1 MIILNNLWNE
11 TFSRNDGWM
20 NQQRSVND
28 RTTHSYFVVPAWLFL
43 ISQQFE
49 NLEAGP
55 ETQVLAIVT
64 LPISR
69 CLSRWRKKEPST
81 FDVSDCGVTEP
92 VPLVQR
98 SLHSFVSQLFEK
110 EKKGGKKRRG
120 RERRKKKKR
129 KEERKKILLFDT
141 FNRFETMVK
150 WRVLLKIV
158 ASKRG
163 ERKRSICN
171 SPFFW
176 VIGES
181 ASGTVIVSWPRVK
194 SILIRLYNYRL
205 GSLD

>member
-11 TFSRNDGWM
+11 TFSRNHGWM

-129 KEERKKILLFDT
+129 KE
-141 FNRFETMVK
+141 
-150 WRVLLKIV
+150 
-158 ASKRG
+158 G
-163 ERKRSICN
+163 RKREN
-171 SPFFW
+171 NGGAKSPKKFVCVVRSREHPRYELFIKPCVFFYFPLR
-176 VIGES
+176 ER
-181 ASGTVIVSWPRVK
+181 SGK
-194 SILIRLYNYRL
+194 KKKKK
-205 GSLD
+205 G

>member
-11 TFSRNDGWM
+11 TFSRNHGWM

-110 EKKGGKKRRG
+110 GKKG
-120 RERRKKKKR
+120 REKTPRTRKEKKKR
-129 KEERKKILLFDT
+129 NGKRNGRKYYCSIHLID
-141 FNRFETMVK
+141 
-150 WRVLLKIV
+150 
-158 ASKRG
+158 SKQWLNG
-163 ERKRSICN
+163 MY
-171 SPFFW
+171 F
-176 VIGES
+176 
-181 ASGTVIVSWPRVK
+181 
-194 SILIRLYNYRL
+194 
-205 GSLD
+205 